1 MTFSKRSVSLKACL
15 AIFLFGFSPFFLPTP
30 AHAFSNILTVDPNPA
45 SAPVNSTITISI
57 SVQDFQPFDGADIS
71 LQYDSTL
78 GILTAVSVDF
88 ENSIMLSGS
97 FPPNVIVNCV
107 NGSTGACS
115 TGQVRIAATILA
127 AFTSA
132 PNGPLFNIHFKV

>member
-1 MTFSKRSVSLKACL
+1 MVSSTRRIGLKACL
-15 AIFLFGFSPFFLPTP
+15 ALLLAVLSPLFLPIP

-115 TGQVRIAATILA
+115 
-127 AFTSA
+127 
-132 PNGPLFNIHFKV
+132 